1 MRVMLV
7 HNPEA
12 GSGDHE
18 GSDLLA
24 RLRAAGYDAD
34 YSTTEAASL
43 SRALESAPD
52 VVLAAGGDGTVGA
65 VARLMATRAER
76 TALAILPIGT
86 ANNIARSL
94 GVHGSVDEIVAGLDS
109 PARRKLDVGTA
120 RAPWGTARFV
130 ESVGVG
136 VFAGMLRDAESE
148 NAAWT
153 APTNN
158 AGRGARLRRMMDDA
172 HARHWRIDG
181 DGEDLS
187 GNYLF
192 AVAMN
197 IAYVGPTLALA
208 PAADPGD
215 GRLDLVLVREDDRRA
230 LGEYF
235 DALARGEE
243 PTLAIPTRRVSRLR
257 LEWSG
262 THGHVDDRLWPDTR
276 SDGGSTYPLSPTAE
290 IDAAGPPLPIV
301 VPERSRS

>member
-1 MRVMLV
+1 MRVTLV
-7 HNPEA
+7 HNPVA

-24 RLRAAGYDAD
+24 RLRAAGHDAD

-76 TALAILPIGT
+76 IALAILPIGT

-94 GVHGSVDEIVAGLDS
+94 GVHGSVDEIVDGLDS
-109 PARRKLDVGTA
+109 PVRRKLDVGTA

-130 ESVGVG
+130 ESAGVG
-136 VFAGMLRDAESE
+136 VFAAMLRDAERDDAGS
-148 NAAWT
+148 T
-153 APTNN
+153 APIDT
-158 AGRGARLRRMMDDA
+158 ADRGARVRRMMDDA

-187 GNYLF
+187 GDYLF
-192 AVAMN
+192 AIAMN
-197 IAYVGPTLALA
+197 IASVGPALALA

-215 GRLDLVLVREDDRRA
+215 GRLDLLLVREDDRSA
-230 LGEYF
+230 LGAYF
-235 DALARGEE
+235 DSVARGEE
-243 PTLAIPTRRVSRLR
+243 PTLTIPTRRVNRLR

-276 SDGGSTYPLSPTAE
+276 SGGGPTFPLGPTAE
-290 IDAAGPPLPIV
+290 IDVSGPPLPIV
-301 VPERSRS
+301 VPSPATP